1 MIPRQ
6 CPRCAAYTAVT
17 AAGLTTCSVCGYR
30 SGRYRFDRLPSRGAS
45 HPGHT
50 NPSKPSKGSRPS
62 RAAHK

>member
-1 MIPRQ
+1 MNPIE
-6 CPRCAAYTAVT
+6 CPRCGSCAAVATAHVI
-17 AAGLTTCSVCGYR
+17 ACSACGWREINR
-30 SGRYRFDRLPSRGAS
+30 SPAIRKGAS